1 MRKEK
6 GFTLVELLIVIA
18 IIGILAAIAI
28 PQFGKYRVNAAKKAC
43 EADLR
48 NAISMCAGY
57 LADNA
62 SATNCTGQ
70 YPTSTTNTSSITLTV
85 GADGEITGNAT
96 CTGPAAGTTCT
107 ANSTSGSMQ
116 ITCS

>member
-62 SATNCTGQ
+62 TATNCTGQ
-70 YPTSTTNTSSITLTV
+70 YPSSTANTSQITLYV
-85 GADGEITGNAT
+85 GTDGSINGTATCKGPAQGHTCNAT
-96 CTGPAAGTTCT
+96 
-107 ANSTSGSMQ
+107 NQNGSLQ
-116 ITCS
+116 ISCI

>member
-48 NAISMCAGY
+48 NAISICAGY

-62 SATNCTGQ
+62 TASDCSGQ
-70 YPTSTTNTSSITLTV
+70 YPTSTTNTSNISLSV
-85 GADGEITGNAT
+85 QSDGTISGSAT
-96 CTGPAAGTTCT
+96 CTGPASGHTCT
-107 ANSTSGSMQ
+107 ATNSGGSLQ
-116 ITCS
+116 ISCN